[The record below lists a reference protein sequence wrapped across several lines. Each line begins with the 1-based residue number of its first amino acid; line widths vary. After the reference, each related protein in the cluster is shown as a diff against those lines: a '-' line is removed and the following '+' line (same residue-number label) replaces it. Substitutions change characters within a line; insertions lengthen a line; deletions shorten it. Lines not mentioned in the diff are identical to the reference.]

1 MRCDPIQ
8 KKGMPSFFVL
18 ALFGVSPN
26 VDSTCLGLAKP
37 VKGITYMGKIVIDF
51 EEATC

>member
-1 MRCDPIQ
+1 MLR
-8 KKGMPSFFVL
+8 
-18 ALFGVSPN
+18 
-26 VDSTCLGLAKP
+26 TCVGLAKP